1 MKPTIV
7 TSPVGAELFHVAL
20 EAAPIGMML
29 VGADGRI
36 AIVNTQLELLFGY
49 GKGELVGAPVEQLVP
64 ARFRAGH
71 PAFRAAFASAPTTRP
86 MGVGRDLHG
95 LRRDGTEV
103 PIEIGLNPLTTSAGS
118 FVLSSV
124 VDISE
129 RKRAEA
135 DRERLLDELR
145 GALRERELMLQ
156 EIHHRVK
163 NNLQIITS
171 VINLQLDRIDDAHS
185 RTALVDCRSRV
196 HAMSLIHEQLYESS
210 DYARV
215 RLAPYVGELARNVVR
230 AAEAS
235 AGRIALALEL
245 DDVQVP
251 VDQAIPC
258 GLIVTELLTNAL
270 KHGFPDGRPGTLR
283 VALRADCARSV
294 ELVVGDNGVGMPAT
308 PTPRTDSLGLQLVH
322 ALTSQLGGR
331 VQIDAGPGTTFHV
344 SFPREPDL
352 AARPR

>member
-1 MKPTIV
+1 M
-7 TSPVGAELFHVAL
+7 GAELFHVAL

-103 PIEIGLNPLTTSAGS
+103 PIEIGLNPLVTSAGS

-135 DRERLLDELR
+135 ERERLLDELR
-145 GALRERELMLQ
+145 GLNRELEARGERLADSLHERELMLQ

-171 VINLQLDRIDDAHS
+171 VINLQLNQLDDAHG
-185 RTALVDCRSRV
+185 RTALVDCQSRV
-196 HAMSLIHEQLYESS
+196 YAMAQI
-210 DYARV
+210 
-215 RLAPYVGELARNVVR
+215 GR
-230 AAEAS
+230 A
-235 AGRIALALEL
+235 
-245 DDVQVP
+245 
-251 VDQAIPC
+251 
-258 GLIVTELLTNAL
+258 
-270 KHGFPDGRPGTLR
+270 
-283 VALRADCARSV
+283 
-294 ELVVGDNGVGMPAT
+294 
-308 PTPRTDSLGLQLVH
+308 
-322 ALTSQLGGR
+322 
-331 VQIDAGPGTTFHV
+331 HV
-344 SFPREPDL
+344 
-352 AARPR
+352 